1 MAVPQQLGDRH
12 GEDEEEVLTADRSQG
27 VTQGQEGS
35 ARRQGSRPLREG
47 IGGQMARDS
56 ERGSQKPVQPQGAV
70 NMHKVLATGK
80 SRTES
85 EDKALTEAQVERKE
99 R

>member
-1 MAVPQQLGDRH
+1 
-12 GEDEEEVLTADRSQG
+12 
-27 VTQGQEGS
+27 
-35 ARRQGSRPLREG
+35 
-47 IGGQMARDS
+47 MARDS
-56 ERGSQKPVQPQGAV
+56 ERGSQKPQQPQGAV

-85 EDKALTEAQVERKE
+85 EGKALTDAQVERKE